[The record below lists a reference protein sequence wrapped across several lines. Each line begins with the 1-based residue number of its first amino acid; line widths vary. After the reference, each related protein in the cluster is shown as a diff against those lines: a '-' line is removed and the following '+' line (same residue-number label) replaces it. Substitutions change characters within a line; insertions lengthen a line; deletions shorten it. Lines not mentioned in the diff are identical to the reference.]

1 MDKLDITSY
10 SNKMAK
16 AIMLLLV
23 MAPMSLLAY
32 DRAQVEADAALLRA
46 YEEENRIFKNIEWQ
60 EESTDIQWY
69 LFYTLQAADVYST
82 YRGLKYDCVREANP
96 LLGERPGVV
105 RMVTHKTV
113 FLSPIWML
121 QHEGIWTRQDL
132 KWVNTAG
139 TIVLYNNYKVWDRAH
154 KRCTRR

>member
-69 LFYTLQAADVYST
+69 
-82 YRGLKYDCVREANP
+82 
-96 LLGERPGVV
+96 
-105 RMVTHKTV
+105 
-113 FLSPIWML
+113 
-121 QHEGIWTRQDL
+121 
-132 KWVNTAG
+132 
-139 TIVLYNNYKVWDRAH
+139 
-154 KRCTRR
+154 